1 MTRTIYD
8 KKCVYVQPVVVADLM
23 TDLTNDPTVN
33 QLLVQGDI
41 VVDTKGELATFQTLN
56 CTHYADESNI
66 VIRKQGTIKFSKN
79 LTASFFANHNEM
91 AQAGIGA
98 MLMDTPFVEIP
109 KNTGFP
115 CTIAKTTGIVTLTGT
130 GAATNHGLLAEGQ
143 LVFIPGFG
151 LRSIAIMSASPNF
164 TLDTKIDT
172 DFLTGSILPL
182 ETFNI
187 ADPSGN
193 KTYIF
198 NVLIKNDDG
207 DYIVA
212 YGCGCDI
219 QFEVTQ
225 DKQCLMSVT
234 FTSPDM
240 RLVARAAVEAGSPLT
255 LSNVT
260 DETEGLPIIWDF
272 DNSYVNTEA
281 GVETSYFPQV
291 LTLGRSIT
299 VEPLKSVGGRN
310 NIRGYLNRSAFKCAM
325 KFDCDTVGKALI
337 ASPRTVAGWSF
348 YSVSQGIGLYFSR
361 TQLGQIDYT
370 SANAK
375 HDSYSVSVDIN
386 HMADSKVLLGI
397 VK

>member
-56 CTHYADESNI
+56 CSHYADESNI

-98 MLMDTPFVEIP
+98 MLMDTPFVEIT

-143 LVFIPGFG
+143 LVFIPGYG
-151 LRSIAIMSASPNF
+151 LRAIATMGTSPDF
-164 TLDTKIDT
+164 TLDVTIDT
-172 DFLTGSILPL
+172 DFTGSILPL

-187 ADPSGN
+187 ADPIGN
-193 KTYIF
+193 KTNVF

-207 DYIVA
+207 AYIVA

-225 DKQCLMSVT
+225 DKQCLMSIT
-234 FTSPDM
+234 FTSPDI
-240 RLVARAAVEAGSPLT
+240 RKVESGITPTITSE
-255 LSNVT
+255 V
-260 DETEGLPIIWDF
+260 EGLPIIWDF
-272 DNSYVNTEA
+272 DNSYFNSEV
-281 GVETSYFPQV
+281 GVETSYFPQM
-291 LTLGRSIT
+291 LTLGRSLT

-325 KFDCDTVGKALI
+325 KFDCDVTGKALI
-337 ASPRTVAGWSF
+337 ASPRTVIGWSF
-348 YSVSQGIGLYFSR
+348 YSVSQGIGLYFSK
-361 TQLGQIDYT
+361 TQLGQIDFT
-370 SANAK
+370 SPNAK
-375 HDSYSVSVDIN
+375 HDSYSVNVDIN
-386 HMADSKVLLGI
+386 HLGTSKVLLGI